1 MILGITTLLI
11 ALLISTVSAWYSILG
26 LTAIFAGAVMPAVIM
41 GISLELG
48 KVMVAVWLHQNWK
61 RDRLLK
67 FYLIPALIFL
77 MMLTSVGVFGFLSK
91 AHVDQNLVS
100 GDVIAEIAIFD
111 EKIRTERENIDVNR
125 KQLKQMD
132 EAVDQVMGRSS
143 DEKGAERAVTIRPSR
158 KNVVACLRKLQKVKK
173 GSPLLTRN
181 EHLSRLRYARSKQ
194 KLGL

>member
-143 DEKGAERAVTIRPSR
+143 DEKGAERRCQIFF
-158 KNVVACLRKLQKVKK
+158 
-173 GSPLLTRN
+173 
-181 EHLSRLRYARSKQ
+181 LRYFSLDDKFNIFLAENVGAVVIGSKT
-194 KLGL
+194 